1 MINLR
6 YSILKCVMFIVV
18 TFYAGMSVAD
28 DQSLKIP
35 VQPLNVSV
43 DRTWGLVLG
52 DDVNVQVDL
61 TTLGQGIDKSSL
73 PLEDKRYGTWL
84 YLKTIEQTTSQ
95 LVFHYQIVN
104 VPLKN
109 ITIEIPRFDVK
120 QSDGAW
126 LTLPSTPITIGP
138 SLAVAEG
145 VENIIAKPDM
155 KPTLIAT
162 DDAVKR
168 LQLFV
173 LIAIV
178 LGLILALWHFGW
190 KTKHRQPFAQAVHDL
205 SRLKL
210 HAVTPDQAARI
221 LHTAFNHTAGTVVA
235 YGELDAL
242 LKQQPWLQP
251 LQTDIAL
258 FYTQSEQHFFARN
271 VQQGPDID
279 SVRKLAKAC
288 RVKEMLA

>member
-6 YSILKCVMFIVV
+6 YSILKYVMFIVV
-18 TFYAGMSVAD
+18 TFYSGMSVAAND
-28 DQSLKIP
+28 SLNI
-35 VQPLNVSV
+35 SV
-43 DRTWGLVLG
+43 DRTWGLLLG
-52 DDVNVQVDL
+52 DDVTVKIDL
-61 TTLGQGIDKSSL
+61 TTLEQGIDDSSL

-84 YLKTIEQTTSQ
+84 YLKTIDRTTSH
-95 LVFHYQIVN
+95 LIFHYQIVN

-109 ITIEIPRFDVK
+109 TAIETPRLDVK
-120 QSDGAW
+120 KSDGQW

-145 VENIIAKPDM
+145 MENIAAKPDM
-155 KPTLIAT
+155 QPRLIST

-168 LQLFV
+168 LQFLV

-178 LGLILALWHFGW
+178 PGLILAFWHFGW
-190 KTKHRQPFAQAVHDL
+190 KTKNRQPFAQAVHDL
-205 SRLKL
+205 SRLKR
-210 HAVTPDQAARI
+210 HAVTADQATRI
-221 LHTAFNHTAGTVVA
+221 LHTAFNHTAGTVVV

-251 LQTDIAL
+251 LNADIAL

-271 VQQGPDID
+271 AQQGPDID

>member
-6 YSILKCVMFIVV
+6 YNILKYVMFIVV
-18 TFYAGMSVAD
+18 TLYSGMSVAVD
-28 DQSLKIP
+28 DA
-35 VQPLNVSV
+35 LNVSV

-52 DDVNVQVDL
+52 DDVNVKIDL
-61 TTLGQGIDKSSL
+61 TTLEQGIDGASL

-84 YLKTIEQTTSQ
+84 YLKTIDRTTSD

-109 ITIEIPRFDVK
+109 TAIETPRFDVK
-120 QSDGAW
+120 QADGQW
-126 LTLPSTPITIGP
+126 FILPSTPITIGP
-138 SLAVAEG
+138 SLAVSEGG
-145 VENIIAKPDM
+145 VEHIIAKPDM
-155 KPTLIAT
+155 KPTLIST
-162 DDAVKR
+162 NDSVQR
-168 LQLFV
+168 LQLV
-173 LIAIV
+173 AVIAMV
-178 LGLILALWHFGW
+178 SGLILAWWHFGW
-190 KTKHRQPFAQAVHDL
+190 KTKNRQPFAQAVHEL
-205 SRLKL
+205 SRLKF

-221 LHTAFNHTAGTVVA
+221 LHTAFNHTAGTVVV

-251 LQTDIAL
+251 LHADIAA
-258 FYTQSEQHFFARN
+258 FYAQSEQHFFARN
-271 VQQGPDID
+271 AQHVPDLD

>member
-6 YSILKCVMFIVV
+6 YNILKYLIFIAI
-18 TFYAGMSVAD
+18 TFYSGMNVAAED
-28 DQSLKIP
+28 S
-35 VQPLNVSV
+35 LNVSV
-43 DRTWGLVLG
+43 DRTWGLLLG
-52 DDVNVQVDL
+52 DDVTIKIDL
-61 TTLGQGIDKSSL
+61 TTLEQGIDDTSL

-84 YLKTIEQTTSQ
+84 YLKTVERTTSH
-95 LVFHYQIVN
+95 LIFNYQIVN

-109 ITIEIPRFDVK
+109 TAIDTPRFDVK
-120 QSDGAW
+120 QSDGQW
-126 LTLPSTPITIGP
+126 LTLPTTVVTIGP
-138 SLAVAEG
+138 SLAVDQG
-145 VENIIAKPDM
+145 VENITAKPDI
-155 KPTLIAT
+155 KPTLILT

-173 LIAIV
+173 FVAMV
-178 LGLILALWHFGW
+178 SGLILALWHFGW
-190 KTKHRQPFAQAVHDL
+190 KTKNRQPFAQAVHDL
-205 SRLKL
+205 SRLKF
-210 HAVTPDQAARI
+210 HAVTPDQATRI
-221 LHTAFNHTAGTVVA
+221 LHTAFNHTAGTVVV

-242 LKQQPWLQP
+242 LKQRPWLLP

-271 VQQGPDID
+271 AQQGPDIE